1 MLGGGGFCFPFLVGG
16 AGAGGGEGDGAGW
29 EDDRGRVM
37 GGWWRGEGVAKKA

>member
-1 MLGGGGFCFPFLVGG
+1 MGVAFAFLFLLVGQERGGGG
-16 AGAGGGEGDGAGW
+16 GDGAGW